1 MLFRSECS
9 GNQRAF
15 TGALASLRPRA
26 VIVQVGLGGEFT
38 VPINTIV
45 AKEFDLR
52 GTFRFHEEFA
62 SAVAFIGK
70 RLIDVRALI
79 TGTVPLAE
87 VVRGFELANDRSQSM
102 KVQISFE

>member
-1 MLFRSECS
+1 M
-9 GNQRAF
+9 
-15 TGALASLRPRA
+15 
-26 VIVQVGLGGEFT
+26 QVGLGGEFT

-62 SAVAFIGK
+62 TAIRFIDQG
-70 RLIDVRALI
+70 LIDVRPLL
-79 TGTVPLAE
+79 TETVKLADA
-87 VVRGFELANDRSQSM
+87 VKGFELAADRSRAM